1 MSGPAAAANE
11 HATTA
16 DESDTGPD
24 ADTGEAGRE
33 AIVRSIGPKLHRLRQ
48 QGGLSLQQLA
58 RRADVSSAAIHKL
71 EKGDM
76 IPTVTTLLKLAAA
89 LDRPIGYFVDGD
101 GDPRP
106 VAHLVRGAD
115 RPPLP
120 SLPGTARA
128 GLTGPADRFAL
139 RGSVV
144 EIDPGAVVEVRARLA
159 EDLLLVLDGTVEVA
173 VGGERYT
180 LDRTDALHVPGGPQI
195 HCHNPGPAAA
205 ALTWVSTGDPGGSGG

>member
-1 MSGPAAAANE
+1 MSGS
-11 HATTA
+11 AT
-16 DESDTGPD
+16 D
-24 ADTGEAGRE
+24 ADDHPATANDPGTGEADRE
-33 AIVRSIGPKLHRLRQ
+33 AIVRSIGPKLYRLRQ

-101 GDPRP
+101 GDPVP

-120 SLPGTARA
+120 SLPGTTRA
-128 GLTGPADRFAL
+128 GLTGPPDRFAL
-139 RGSVV
+139 QGAVV
-144 EIDPGAVVEVRARLA
+144 EIAPGAALEVRARLA
-159 EDLLLVLDGTVEVA
+159 EDLLLVLAGTVEVTIA
-173 VGGERYT
+173 GEWYA
-180 LDRTDALHVPGGPQI
+180 LDHDDSLHVPGGHRV
-195 HCHNPGPAAA
+195 HCHNPGPAVAV
-205 ALTWVSTGDPGGSGG
+205 LTWVSTGDSGS

>member
-1 MSGPAAAANE
+1 MSGPAASANE
-11 HATTA
+11 HTTTTN
-16 DESDTGPD
+16 ESDTGI
-24 ADTGEAGRE
+24 DTGEAGRE
-33 AIVRSIGPKLHRLRQ
+33 AIVRSIGPKLHQLRQ

-101 GDPRP
+101 GDPLP

-120 SLPGTARA
+120 SLPGTART
-128 GLTGPADRFAL
+128 GLTGPPDRFAL

-144 EIDPGAVVEVRARLA
+144 EIDPGAALDVRARLA
-159 EDLLLVLDGTVEVA
+159 EDLLLVLDGTVEVT

-205 ALTWVSTGDPGGSGG
+205 ALTWVSTGDSGG